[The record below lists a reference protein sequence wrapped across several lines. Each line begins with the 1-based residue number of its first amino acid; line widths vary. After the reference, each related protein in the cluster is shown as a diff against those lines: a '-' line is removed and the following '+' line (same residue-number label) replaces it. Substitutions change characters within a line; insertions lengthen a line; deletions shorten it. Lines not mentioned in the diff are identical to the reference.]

1 MKVSLKFVKIVGAT
15 APNGSEGGLLKRPC
29 SPRAFVSYSCPGTFR
44 RAWPLSSGGR
54 KSQIPARAGRAP
66 AGGSAASA
74 PAAPRFRG
82 LPTALRAPWLVGA
95 SLRARLHAARS
106 VTPPLS
112 CTRTLDG
119 ESWALWLQDPLKATG
134 PQGAGGGT
142 QPLPGTRRTGRAS
155 GGLAGVA
162 PWRPDSAPSPR
173 IGSAVLKLG
182 VNGIKTC

>member
-1 MKVSLKFVKIVGAT
+1 MSLKFVKIVGAT
-15 APNGSEGGLLKRPC
+15 APHGSEGGLLKRPC
-29 SPRAFVSYSCPGTFR
+29 SPRAFVSYSCPGTLR

-54 KSQIPARAGRAP
+54 KSQIPAPAGRAP

-112 CTRTLDG
+112 CRGRWMERAGLCGCRTL
-119 ESWALWLQDPLKATG
+119 SKPR
-134 PQGAGGGT
+134 PAGGGT

-162 PWRPDSAPSPR
+162 PWRPDSAPSPW
-173 IGSAVLKLG
+173 ISSAVLKLG
-182 VNGIKTC
+182 ANGIKTC

>member
-1 MKVSLKFVKIVGAT
+1 MSLKFVKIVGAT

-29 SPRAFVSYSCPGTFR
+29 SPRAFVSYSCPGTLR

-95 SLRARLHAARS
+95 SLRARLHAARC

-134 PQGAGGGT
+134 PRGAGRSPCLGQDARVERQEAWPASPPGGRT
-142 QPLPGTRRTGRAS
+142 LPHHH
-155 GGLAGVA
+155 
-162 PWRPDSAPSPR
+162 
-173 IGSAVLKLG
+173 GSALLF
-182 VNGIKTC
+182 